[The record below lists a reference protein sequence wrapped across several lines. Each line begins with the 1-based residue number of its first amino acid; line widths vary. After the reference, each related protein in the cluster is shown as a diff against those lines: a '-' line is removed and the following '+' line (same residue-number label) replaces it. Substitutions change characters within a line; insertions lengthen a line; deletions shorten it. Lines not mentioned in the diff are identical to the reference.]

1 MGATIIISL
10 ATAFIFELAVIL
22 FKIKLFDPYREK
34 KEKQANPDV
43 VALKEQ
49 YYMLEAARK
58 NKMEE
63 AKSIENV
70 INKISASAPYMPLDE
85 FKAMRE
91 SLEKCKEKHY
101 SLIKACEEYDILIK
115 NAREEL
121 ADIRKEKKLK
131 YL

>member
-1 MGATIIISL
+1 MKAAIIISL

-34 KEKQANPDV
+34 KERQANPDV

-58 NKMEE
+58 KKMEE

-85 FKAMRE
+85 YKTMKE
-91 SLEKCKEKHY
+91 SLEDYKKKHY
-101 SLIKACEEYDILIK
+101 SIIKVCEEYDILIK
-115 NAREEL
+115 NVREEL
-121 ADIRKEKKLK
+121 ADIREERKLK

>member
-22 FKIKLFDPYREK
+22 FKIKLFDPYKEK
-34 KEKQANPDV
+34 KERQANPDV

-58 NKMEE
+58 NKIEE

-70 INKISASAPYMPLDE
+70 INKVSASAPYMPINE

-91 SLEKCKEKHY
+91 SLEDYKKKHY

-115 NAREEL
+115 NVREEL
-121 ADIRKEKKLK
+121 ADIREERKLK

>member
-10 ATAFIFELAVIL
+10 SIAFLFEFAVIL

-49 YYMLEAARK
+49 CYMLETARK
-58 NKMEE
+58 RKMEE

-70 INKISASAPYMPLDE
+70 INKVSASAPYMPLDE
-85 FKAMRE
+85 YKTMRE
-91 SLEKCKEKHY
+91 SLEDYKKKHY
-101 SLIKACEEYDILIK
+101 SIIKACEEYDVLIK
-115 NAREEL
+115 NYQEEL
-121 ADIRKEKKLK
+121 ADIRKERKLK

>member
-10 ATAFIFELAVIL
+10 ATAFLFELAVIL

-34 KEKQANPDV
+34 KERQANPDV

-49 YYMLEAARK
+49 CYMLEAARK

-70 INKISASAPYMPLDE
+70 INKISTSTPYMPIDE

-101 SLIKACEEYDILIK
+101 SIIKVCEEYDVLIK
-115 NAREEL
+115 NIREEL
-121 ADIRKEKKLK
+121 ADIREERKLK

>member
-1 MGATIIISL
+1 MKIAIIISL
-10 ATAFIFELAVIL
+10 ATAFIFEIAVIL

-34 KEKQANPDV
+34 KERQANPDV

-70 INKISASAPYMPLDE
+70 IDKISASAPYMPLDE
-85 FKAMRE
+85 YKTMKE
-91 SLEKCKEKHY
+91 SLEDYKKKHY
-101 SLIKACEEYDILIK
+101 SIIKVCEEYDILIK
-115 NAREEL
+115 NVREEL
-121 ADIRKEKKLK
+121 ADIRKERKLK

>member
-10 ATAFIFELAVIL
+10 ATAFIFEIAVIL
-22 FKIKLFDPYREK
+22 FKIKLFDPYKEK
-34 KEKQANPDV
+34 KERQANPDV

-49 YYMLEAARK
+49 YYMLEATRK

-70 INKISASAPYMPLDE
+70 INKVSASAPYMPVNE

-115 NAREEL
+115 NVREEL
-121 ADIRKEKKLK
+121 ADIRKERKLK

>member
-1 MGATIIISL
+1 MKELIIIVL
-10 ATAFIFELAVIL
+10 TAFIFEIAVIL

-70 INKISASAPYMPLDE
+70 INKISASTPYMPLDE

-101 SLIKACEEYDILIK
+101 SIIKACEEYDVLIK
-115 NAREEL
+115 NYKEEL
-121 ADIRKEKKLK
+121 ADIRKERKLK

>member
-1 MGATIIISL
+1 MEAAIIISL

-34 KEKQANPDV
+34 KERQANPDA

-58 NKMEE
+58 KKMEE

-70 INKISASAPYMPLDE
+70 INKISASALYMPVNE

-121 ADIRKEKKLK
+121 TDIREERKLK

>member
-10 ATAFIFELAVIL
+10 ATAFIFEIAVIL

-49 YYMLEAARK
+49 YYMLEAVRK

-63 AKSIENV
+63 AKSIEHV
-70 INKISASAPYMPLDE
+70 IDKVSASASYMPVNE
-85 FKAMRE
+85 FKSMRE

-101 SLIKACEEYDILIK
+101 SLIKACEEYDIINK
-115 NAREEL
+115 NVREEL
-121 ADIRKEKKLK
+121 ADIRKERKLK

>member
-1 MGATIIISL
+1 MEAAIIISL
-10 ATAFIFELAVIL
+10 ATAFIFELAVVL
-22 FKIKLFDPYREK
+22 FKIKLFDPHREK
-34 KEKQANPDV
+34 KERQANPDV

-58 NKMEE
+58 KKMEE

-70 INKISASAPYMPLDE
+70 INKVSASAPYMPINE

-115 NAREEL
+115 NVREEL
-121 ADIRKEKKLK
+121 ADIRKERKLK

>member
-1 MGATIIISL
+1 MKIAIIVSL
-10 ATAFIFELAVIL
+10 STAFLIELAVIL
-22 FKIKLFDPYREK
+22 FKIKLFDPYRER
-34 KEKQANPDV
+34 KERQANLDV

-49 YYMLEAARK
+49 CYMLEAARK

-70 INKISASAPYMPLDE
+70 IDKISTSTLYMPINE

-91 SLEKCKEKHY
+91 SLEECKEKHY

-115 NAREEL
+115 NVREEL
-121 ADIRKEKKLK
+121 ADIREERKLK